1 MRGPDFSLHPSE
13 EAGRWQNGLLVHLH
27 LYSNGGT
34 FGMPDVSESNG
45 LRASLNST
53 YISPEILEES
63 GGRKAKGV
71 RSLFFVV
78 FCYRSYKNTR
88 EACKR
93 ELRLQKIRRGY
104 WMFLKEGD
112 DLAP

>member
-1 MRGPDFSLHPSE
+1 
-13 EAGRWQNGLLVHLH
+13 
-27 LYSNGGT
+27 
-34 FGMPDVSESNG
+34 MPDVPKPNG
-45 LRASLNST
+45 LRAPLNST
-53 YISPEILEES
+53 YCFPQRFSRNLVGEKL
-63 GGRKAKGV
+63 KV
-71 RSLFFVV
+71 FVLCFLLFF
-78 FCYRSYKNTR
+78 FFNTSFKNTR

>member
-1 MRGPDFSLHPSE
+1 
-13 EAGRWQNGLLVHLH
+13 
-27 LYSNGGT
+27 
-34 FGMPDVSESNG
+34 MPDVPKPNG

-53 YISPEILEES
+53 YCISPEILEES

-71 RSLFFVV
+71 RSLVFVGFF
-78 FCYRSYKNTR
+78 YTSYKNIR

-93 ELRLQKIRRGY
+93 ESRLQKIRRGY